1 MYRCPIE
8 YYTENLIF
16 NADKSCWAAFKLT
29 GYDYDFLNENEK
41 RLVLFQTARF
51 LAGTSS
57 EMQILIVPM
66 EQDITAQYRVL
77 KGRLDTEDA
86 LYETALNYTQQVESY
101 LREKAGETES
111 NDYRT
116 YIFVRLENNSG
127 DDLISDLHHAWQF
140 FVSDP
145 VNAVNVYMHTDTKDI
160 LMSRVERMKKTADDW
175 YFSQNQKMSM
185 NAVMGE
191 ELQWLFRRMGYRGLK
206 EAIPLFYAD
215 SKRNVWEP
223 RYEAKRIG
231 REKAIRPWG
240 RDIVNLFSGS
250 ITSRGRSI
258 CVEHDGCV
266 SYQTFLVMPGLPDE
280 WEFPGNEWLYALQKE
295 NMQAEVCIHIR
306 AVECREAQRKIEMK
320 KREIDSQCENAEKG
334 GAEVPEDLYVGKEYS
349 TALESEIKT
358 NKDPILHTS
367 VVLCVSAADQK
378 QLEERAATIRE
389 KYQDMNFVIERP
401 VADQIRL
408 FMSFIPT
415 VGVTVRDYVM
425 PVTPTTLASGVIGV
439 SRELGDHTGSYIGTT
454 GEEEKNVFL
463 DMGRA
468 CLANKSASAT
478 FYGNLGF
485 GKSFNAN
492 LLVFLNVMYG
502 GYGLI
507 FDPKGERAHWQAGF
521 TMLQGLISTV
531 TLSASAENTGMLDP
545 YNIYNDNLDEANEL
559 AINILTE
566 MFQYSPNS
574 MEYTALLEAAGKMA
588 ADNTGKNPSM
598 VRLAEILESFDSG
611 DDLCKPAQMIGRRIR
626 LHKTAGMARLL
637 IGEGGEQTISLDNR
651 LNILQIQNLK
661 LPSPE
666 TAKTDYT
673 TEETVSTVIMMV
685 LSHFA
690 RKFALIPRNVFSV
703 ILFDESWA
711 LGKTAEGI
719 KMYDYLTR
727 MGRSLYTGCIFNGH
741 SVLDLPT
748 EAIKNTITYKFC
760 FCTTNENE
768 ARRMCEYLGLE
779 ASEQNKAAIMNLQNG
794 ECMFQDMDKH
804 VGILR
809 FDAVFQDIVDVF
821 STTPK
826 AKKEDAE
833 QGKEEEIPD
842 MDENMFAYDFSY
854 DDDNF
859 VEENVPKTDVEE
871 AAAEI
876 LEPED
881 ADAVN
886 KKEETD
892 KIQAAGKKPAKPTQS
907 DGEVDMEKIIR
918 NLMKKEAV

>member
-66 EQDITAQYRVL
+66 EQDITAQYGVL

-295 NMQAEVCIHIR
+295 NMQ
-306 AVECREAQRKIEMK
+306 
-320 KREIDSQCENAEKG
+320 EI
-334 GAEVPEDLYVGKEYS
+334 
-349 TALESEIKT
+349 
-358 NKDPILHTS
+358 
-367 VVLCVSAADQK
+367 
-378 QLEERAATIRE
+378 
-389 KYQDMNFVIERP
+389 
-401 VADQIRL
+401 
-408 FMSFIPT
+408 
-415 VGVTVRDYVM
+415 
-425 PVTPTTLASGVIGV
+425 
-439 SRELGDHTGSYIGTT
+439 
-454 GEEEKNVFL
+454 
-463 DMGRA
+463 GRA
-468 CLANKSASAT
+468 
-478 FYGNLGF
+478 
-485 GKSFNAN
+485 
-492 LLVFLNVMYG
+492 
-502 GYGLI
+502 
-507 FDPKGERAHWQAGF
+507 
-521 TMLQGLISTV
+521 
-531 TLSASAENTGMLDP
+531 
-545 YNIYNDNLDEANEL
+545 
-559 AINILTE
+559 
-566 MFQYSPNS
+566 
-574 MEYTALLEAAGKMA
+574 
-588 ADNTGKNPSM
+588 
-598 VRLAEILESFDSG
+598 
-611 DDLCKPAQMIGRRIR
+611 
-626 LHKTAGMARLL
+626 
-637 IGEGGEQTISLDNR
+637 
-651 LNILQIQNLK
+651 
-661 LPSPE
+661 
-666 TAKTDYT
+666 
-673 TEETVSTVIMMV
+673 
-685 LSHFA
+685 
-690 RKFALIPRNVFSV
+690 
-703 ILFDESWA
+703 
-711 LGKTAEGI
+711 
-719 KMYDYLTR
+719 
-727 MGRSLYTGCIFNGH
+727 
-741 SVLDLPT
+741 
-748 EAIKNTITYKFC
+748 
-760 FCTTNENE
+760 
-768 ARRMCEYLGLE
+768 
-779 ASEQNKAAIMNLQNG
+779 
-794 ECMFQDMDKH
+794 H
-804 VGILR
+804 V
-809 FDAVFQDIVDVF
+809 
-821 STTPK
+821 
-826 AKKEDAE
+826 
-833 QGKEEEIPD
+833 
-842 MDENMFAYDFSY
+842 
-854 DDDNF
+854 
-859 VEENVPKTDVEE
+859 
-871 AAAEI
+871 
-876 LEPED
+876 
-881 ADAVN
+881 
-886 KKEETD
+886 
-892 KIQAAGKKPAKPTQS
+892 
-907 DGEVDMEKIIR
+907 
-918 NLMKKEAV
+918 